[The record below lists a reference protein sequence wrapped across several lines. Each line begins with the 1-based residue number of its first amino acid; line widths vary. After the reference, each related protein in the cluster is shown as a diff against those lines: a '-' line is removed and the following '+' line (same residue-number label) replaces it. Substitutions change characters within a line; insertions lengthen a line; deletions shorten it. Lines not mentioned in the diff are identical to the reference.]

1 MTATTQAADP
11 QQHASAEPLAAAVVA
26 VAQVDESTSSLIC
39 NADLMLDEAAVT
51 PSPITENGIASSP
64 DHSTPTSPEISNVP
78 EEPHCSASMTEP
90 FNADDYQQDTNEV
103 TNGAGPSPYEPSSAS
118 MTTSGIGPRQDSNND
133 FDEFVDDSRS
143 ASLNSDDPIDSS
155 AAGSADYEQNNNVY
169 AQNATSDNDDESQE
183 QHNQPASSNEEAVPN
198 RTSKAGPMT
207 NASDIIELL
216 DSDDDEAGAD
226 DTSMNKKRRFHQV
239 AGSALAQ
246 HMPSTGAVASY
257 HARAANLP
265 EWMKQGITSNGH
277 AGTYHPLPP
286 LPPRHPGQPL
296 IVGYQGGDQ
305 KPSLPGPNPPAS
317 FPALNTPAYLPLP
330 PQFKPNWL
338 QLLPSPQRK
347 SAPSEPG
354 SGLQGK
360 VYQLSLLNVNEFTI
374 EGLSPRHDMKP
385 SSVSGLRVPIR
396 QISRKHGKSVYERD
410 KDGGGKWRIPLGAYH
425 DFVGFLRS
433 EATTQVFGIPANQL
447 QIASLER
454 ARQEKGYPTPDEL
467 VEHGVPKG
475 LANKLAPFQRG
486 GVDFVREKGGRALI
500 ADGT

>member
-1 MTATTQAADP
+1 MSATTESADP
-11 QQHASAEPLAAAVVA
+11 QQHPGAEQPTADDVAANAKVH
-26 VAQVDESTSSLIC
+26 ESTSSLLC
-39 NADLMLDEAAVT
+39 NADLLLEEAAVT

-64 DHSTPTSPEISNVP
+64 DHSTPTSPQMNNNVP
-78 EEPHCSASMTEP
+78 DETHGSVSMTEP
-90 FNADDYQQDTNEV
+90 VNGEDKQHDANGV
-103 TNGAGPSPYEPSSAS
+103 TSGTIPSLDEPSSAS
-118 MTTSGIGPRQDSNND
+118 MTASGYGPRQDSID
-133 FDEFVDDSRS
+133 DLDEFVDDSGS

-155 AAGSADYEQNNNVY
+155 AEGSNDYQQNSDVY
-169 AQNATSDNDDESQE
+169 AQSAASENDHENQE
-183 QHNQPASSNEEAVPN
+183 QHHQPDPSTEGDVLN
-198 RTSKAGPMT
+198 RTSEAEPT
-207 NASDIIELL
+207 TTASDIIELL
-216 DSDDDEAGAD
+216 DSDDDEADKNGA
-226 DTSMNKKRRFHQV
+226 SLNKKRRFDQV
-239 AGSALAQ
+239 AGSALPQ
-246 HMPSTGAVASY
+246 HVPSAGAVASY

-265 EWMKQGITSNGH
+265 EWMKQGMASNGH
-277 AGTYHPLPP
+277 AGQYHPLPP

-296 IVGYQGGDQ
+296 IMGYQGGDL
-305 KPSLPGPNPPAS
+305 KPSLPNPLAS
-317 FPALNTPAYLPLP
+317 LPPLNTPDYLPLP
-330 PQFKPNWL
+330 PQFKPNWH

-354 SGLQGK
+354 RGLQGK

-425 DFVGFLRS
+425 DFVGFLS
-433 EATTQVFGIPANQL
+433 SDSTTQVIGIPANQL

-467 VEHGVPKG
+467 IEHGVPKG